1 MNLNGKEYFYIR
13 NVENDVIGLHD
24 TEGKVVVSY
33 SYDTW
38 GNIVSISG
46 SLKDSVGV
54 KNPYRYRGYRYD
66 EETGLYYLQSRYYN
80 GSWGR
85 FINADAVIGQP
96 GDILSFNMFAYCHNN
111 PVNMSDESGYL
122 PKWLKKAAKVVKKT
136 VSKVVKKV
144 KAVVKTVKNKV
155 VSSYKNVKNTVKN
168 YAPVIKNSIKQT
180 SKNVASAVKQ
190 TGSNLI
196 NKGKNFVSSTTESDI
211 ISGVQ
216 SGMDTGLGYLKTG
229 SKFATR
235 IKVAGPIGIGTTAV
249 GVMLNFEEGFT
260 KDAVISSVI
269 DITFAGI
276 GFGLGA
282 GVGFVL
288 GTGAVAAVG
297 AVAVGLLIGWGTSV
311 GANIAKKEFTS

>member
-1 MNLNGKEYFYIR
+1 
-13 NVENDVIGLHD
+13 
-24 TEGKVVVSY
+24 
-33 SYDTW
+33 
-38 GNIVSISG
+38 
-46 SLKDSVGV
+46 
-54 KNPYRYRGYRYD
+54 
-66 EETGLYYLQSRYYN
+66 
-80 GSWGR
+80 
-85 FINADAVIGQP
+85 
-96 GDILSFNMFAYCHNN
+96 
-111 PVNMSDESGYL
+111 MSDGSGYL
-122 PKWLKKAAKVVKKT
+122 PKWLKKAAKVVKKA

-144 KAVVKTVKNKV
+144 KAVVKNKV
-155 VSSYKNVKNTVKN
+155 VSSYKNVKNTVRN

-180 SKNVASAVKQ
+180 SKNVASSVKQ

-276 GFGLGA
+276 GFGLG
-282 GVGFVL
+282 VGFVL

>member
-1 MNLNGKEYFYIR
+1 M
-13 NVENDVIGLHD
+13 
-24 TEGKVVVSY
+24 
-33 SYDTW
+33 
-38 GNIVSISG
+38 
-46 SLKDSVGV
+46 
-54 KNPYRYRGYRYD
+54 
-66 EETGLYYLQSRYYN
+66 
-80 GSWGR
+80 
-85 FINADAVIGQP
+85 
-96 GDILSFNMFAYCHNN
+96 YCHNN
-111 PVNMSDESGYL
+111 PVNKIDESGYL
-122 PKWLKKAAKVVKKT
+122 PKWLKKAAKVVKKA

-144 KAVVKTVKNKV
+144 KAVVKIVKNKV
-155 VSSYKNVKNTVKN
+155 VSSYKNVKNTVRN
-168 YAPVIKNSIKQT
+168 YASVIKNSIKQT

-196 NKGKNFVSSTTESDI
+196 NKGKNFVSSTTESNI
-211 ISGVQ
+211 ISAVQ

-249 GVMLNFEEGFT
+249 GVLLNFEEGFT